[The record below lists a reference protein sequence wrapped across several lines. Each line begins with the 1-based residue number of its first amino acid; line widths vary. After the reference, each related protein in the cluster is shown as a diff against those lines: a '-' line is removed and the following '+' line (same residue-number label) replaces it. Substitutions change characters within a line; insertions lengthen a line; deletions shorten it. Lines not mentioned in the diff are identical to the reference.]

1 MAFVVNIASV
11 AAPILFCVLA
21 GFALAKLDLPF
32 DRPVVT
38 SLVSNIGVPGL
49 VISHL
54 AAQHVAFGAFLDVML
69 GALTVL
75 VCFALIASVFLHLNR
90 LSLRTFLS
98 PMMLGNAGNIGLPVT
113 FLAFGNEGLA
123 YAMAF
128 WVVVVIAVFTI
139 GMWIP
144 QGKITM
150 KALLRSPAIYSVA
163 VDMIL
168 LGTNTQL
175 PKPIHQ
181 TLDLLGGLTI
191 PLMLLTLGHTL
202 AELKPAHLVRGIYL
216 ATFHLLMAIAVAFS
230 LVEVFQF
237 QGTARGVFMLQCLMP
252 ISVFSYLWAEKYDSE
267 HAPQVASVVLCS
279 TLMSIVALPL
289 ALSYWM

>member
-1 MAFVVNIASV
+1 MAFVLNIALVV
-11 AAPILFCVLA
+11 APVLFCVLA
-21 GFALAKLDLPF
+21 GFTLAKLRLPF
-32 DRPVVT
+32 DRAVVT

-54 AAQHVAFGAFLDVML
+54 AAQHVAFGEFLDVML
-69 GALTVL
+69 GAVTALA
-75 VCFALIASVFLHLNR
+75 CFALIASVFLLLNR

-98 PMMLGNAGNIGLPVT
+98 PMMLGNAGNVGLPVT

-128 WVVVVIAVFTI
+128 WVVIVVAVFTI
-139 GMWIP
+139 GTWIP

-150 KALLRSPAIYSVA
+150 KALLRAPAIYSVA
-163 VDMIL
+163 IGMLL
-168 LGTNTQL
+168 LGTNTPL

-191 PLMLLTLGHTL
+191 PLMLLTLGYTL
-202 AELKPAHLVRGIYL
+202 AELKPAQLVRGIYL
-216 ATFHLLMAIAVAFS
+216 ATFHLLMAAVVAFF

-237 QGTARGVFMLQCLMP
+237 QGVARGVFILQCLMP
-252 ISVFSYLWAEKYDSE
+252 ISVFSYLWAEKYDSQ
-267 HAPQVASVVLCS
+267 HAPQVASVVLIS
-279 TLMSIVALPL
+279 TVMTVAVLPL
-289 ALSYWM
+289 ALTYWV